1 LFDETKDTKQEIYD
15 IKNLL
20 SEFNK
25 EELIKLTDNELNQ
38 YSLFVFNALEFTQNI
53 QKIRELLNSDNQTL
67 ILKAVEILR
76 KHGAL
81 TMEDKNIALKKI
93 SDENIKNI
101 ILAI

>member
-1 LFDETKDTKQEIYD
+1 M
-15 IKNLL
+15 LL
-20 SEFNK
+20 S
-25 EELIKLTDNELNQ
+25 LL
-38 YSLFVFNALEFTQNI
+38 
-53 QKIRELLNSDNQTL
+53 KISDNQTL